1 MAEPEETT
9 TTTGTENTGE
19 GTATETGAAATTTQ
33 STEPDWQSEAEKW
46 KALSRKNEAQAKAN
60 ADAAKQWSEFQESQ
74 KSETDKL
81 KEHAAELETQ
91 LKQAQ
96 TTALRSQY
104 AAKNQIPMEL
114 LTADTEDTLDAQV
127 KALLAFKTPQAA
139 GRSNVDT
146 QGGSQQ
152 ATIFTQAQISDPK
165 FYQTHRSEILKAM
178 AEGRIK

>member
-33 STEPDWQSEAEKW
+33 STELDWQSEAEKW

-114 LTADTEDTLDAQV
+114 LTADTEDALDAQV

>member
-1 MAEPEETT
+1 MAEEETT
-9 TTTGTENTGE
+9 DTTTTVQPTD
-19 GTATETGAAATTTQ
+19 ATPATGAEPTA
-33 STEPDWQSEAEKW
+33 TEPDWQAEAEKW

-104 AAKNQIPMEL
+104 AAKNQIPLEL
-114 LTADTEDTLDAQV
+114 LTADTEDALDAQV
-127 KALLAFKTPQAA
+127 KALLAFRTPKPAA
-139 GRSNVDT
+139 SSGPDVT
-146 QGGSQQ
+146 GGAQQ
-152 ATIFTQAQISDPK
+152 PTTFTRQQISDPT
-165 FYQTHRSEILKAM
+165 FYHQHRDEILKAQQ
-178 AEGRIK
+178 AGRIIA

>member
-1 MAEPEETT
+1 MAEVQEPTT
-9 TTTGTENTGE
+9 TTTTDTETTGE
-19 GTATETGAAATTTQ
+19 GAATETDATTT
-33 STEPDWQSEAEKW
+33 TTTATDWQSEAEKW

-114 LTADTEDTLDAQV
+114 LTADTEDALDAQV
-127 KALLAFKTPQAA
+127 KSLLAFKTPQAA

-146 QGGSQQ
+146 QGGGQQ

>member
-1 MAEPEETT
+1 M
-9 TTTGTENTGE
+9 
-19 GTATETGAAATTTQ
+19 
-33 STEPDWQSEAEKW
+33 
-46 KALSRKNEAQAKAN
+46 SRRNEAQAKAN

-114 LTADTEDTLDAQV
+114 LTADTDDALDVQV
-127 KALLAFKTPQAA
+127 KALLAFKTPKPAA
-139 GRSNVDT
+139 SSGPDMRQSAGDAPT
-146 QGGSQQ
+146 
-152 ATIFTQAQISDPK
+152 FTRRQIADPD
-165 FYQTHRSEILKAM
+165 FYHAHRADILKAQQ
-178 AEGRIK
+178 AGRITA